1 MQSENTFRELSSGM
15 GKTFVSENGLAAIT
29 CPNCGITKQVPV
41 ADYRGSKQ
49 KLKVRCRCQQTF
61 TVQLEFR
68 QFHRKHTELS
78 GIYEILSDSGGGRAA
93 IKDLSKNGIGFMVSG
108 VHNVRVGQH
117 LSINFSLDDQ
127 KQTPLQKQAVVRS
140 VKKNRIGC
148 EFKKDQA
155 FEKDLG
161 FYLSV

>member
-1 MQSENTFRELSSGM
+1 MRSEKTFRKLSSAAE
-15 GKTFVSENGLAAIT
+15 KTFVSENGLAAIT

-49 KLKVRCRCQQTF
+49 TLKIRCHCQQTF
-61 TVQLEFR
+61 LVQLEFR
-68 QFHRKHTELS
+68 QFHRKYTELN
-78 GIYEILSDSGGGRAA
+78 GMYEIIADSGGGRAA

-108 VHNVRVGQH
+108 VHNVRVGQNLV
-117 LSINFSLDDQ
+117 LSFSLDDQ
-127 KQTPLQKQAVVRS
+127 KQTPLQKRAVVRS
-140 VKKNRIGC
+140 VNKNRIGC